1 MKNVTTNMH
10 FNFYKD
16 ELNLEFLRH
25 YCINHG
31 EVRLMRRG
39 ETFEE
44 TGKPSLYVAYVER
57 GCFKYMVHNDDEYKD
72 YCTGFAFEGEFVADY
87 PSCLSGKISDV
98 TIVAGTPCK
107 VFQISGKELDKLLIS
122 LDAEG
127 LKQAIS
133 DSLFTQ
139 VYAQYLDTYR
149 MTTRERYKRL
159 LLRCPELVQSI
170 NLKDIASYLK
180 VTPTTISNIRREI
193 TFGEQTLKTL

>member
-1 MKNVTTNMH
+1 M
-10 FNFYKD
+10 FNLYKD
-16 ELNLEFLRH
+16 GLDLESLRH
-25 YCINHG
+25 YCMEHG
-31 EVRLMRRG
+31 EERLLKRG
-39 ETFEE
+39 EIFEDA
-44 TGKPSLYVAYVER
+44 GKPSQYVAYVER
-57 GCFKYMVHNDDEYKD
+57 GCFKYMVHNEAEGKD

-87 PSCLSGKISDV
+87 PNCLTGKKSSV

-107 VFQISGKELDKLLIS
+107 VFQILGKELGTF
-122 LDAEG
+122 LDSVNTEE

-133 DSLFTQ
+133 DRLFAQ

-159 LLRCPELVQSI
+159 LIRCPELVQSI

-193 TFGEQTLKTL
+193 TFG